1 MATDVAGTVSS
12 FAVYFSFFI
21 IFCKMLGTTDLTSS
35 PSPVIGPARLG
46 FDIWLFCFF
55 LSLMCVCMFVIVVF
69 VIVVFVVVVVVV
81 PFFLYFFLLHS

>member
-21 IFCKMLGTTDLTSS
+21 IFCKMLGATDLTSS

-55 LSLMCVCMFVIVVF
+55 LSLMCVCVCLLLLFLLLLLLLLLC
-69 VIVVFVVVVVVV
+69 
-81 PFFLYFFLLHS
+81 FFLYFFFCIHN